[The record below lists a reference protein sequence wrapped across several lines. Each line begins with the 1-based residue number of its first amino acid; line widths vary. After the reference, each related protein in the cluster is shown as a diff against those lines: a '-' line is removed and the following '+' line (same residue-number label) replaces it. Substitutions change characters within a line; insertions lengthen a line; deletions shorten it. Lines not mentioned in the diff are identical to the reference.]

1 MGFVMNN
8 LKLKS
13 VLFATLTIASICL
26 VGCEKPATVVAVP
39 VAAPAP
45 APAADPVVVTVPVAV
60 PGPAGAPGEKGDKGN
75 TGNTGKTGD
84 SNTTIIVEPPAAPA
98 PAN

>member
-1 MGFVMNN
+1 MNN

-13 VLFATLTIASICL
+13 ALFASITIASIGL

-39 VAAPAP
+39 VAAAP
-45 APAADPVVVTVPVAV
+45 EPAADPVIVTVPVAV
-60 PGPAGAPGEKGDKGN
+60 PGPAGAPGEKGD

-84 SNTTIIVEPPAAPA
+84 STTTVIVQPPAEPAPA